1 YSKGIQTPGR
11 HVRTRLYFTS
21 ESHVHSLLTVIR
33 YGGLLDTSDDEQW
46 KRSMDY
52 LDTVSELNYLT
63 QIVIMLYEDSS
74 EEENSERRFHVELH
88 FSPGAYGCF
97 DVLPETN
104 SVTSNTNRT
113 STVLPK
119 SNRQAA
125 HSPP

>member
-1 YSKGIQTPGR
+1 
-11 HVRTRLYFTS
+11 
-21 ESHVHSLLTVIR
+21 
-33 YGGLLDTSDDEQW
+33 
-46 KRSMDY
+46 
-52 LDTVSELNYLT
+52 
-63 QIVIMLYEDSS
+63 MLYEDSS

-125 HSPP
+125 HSPPRHHIQIPIASPLVTLIEPNISSSLPLSPLAESSPVESSLAILTPSSKP